1 MRATTWILIL
11 AALLIGAG
19 LGLSRLDRR
28 DLTTSSKEAYRN
40 YLAGQAHLTAFQF
53 PQGVQRLEKA
63 LQLDPRFAMATAALA
78 QGYAQTGRRARCD
91 SLLQVADRLAQD
103 LDDPTERMLVQVRL
117 ADLGLKTWAAA
128 RDSLHAALGKT
139 APDNLILLT
148 SLAAR
153 AKRDN
158 DADAAERIFR
168 RILELDPNYAA
179 AYNELGYLEFFRG
192 RIDQAVALLQRYA
205 FLAPDLA
212 NPFDSLGEVY
222 LETGHYAEAE
232 LQLRQAL
239 TLQPNY
245 LPSLLN
251 LADVYLAQGQ
261 IQKGAGLIA
270 QVDRQM
276 CDTPLAQ
283 EVRYFA
289 IRAFIRYGLL
299 DELAL
304 LAPDFADTPAPQKE
318 LEQLAGAFA
327 AVKLQRQG
335 RPAEAAVYWR
345 QTLDQVQDKRRP
357 HELVPIR
364 EKYAASLL
372 ESGQAG
378 PALDQA
384 AIVLGLNPRNH
395 QALLTAATASL
406 DLGRVQ
412 AAREFLDRLDQTLAQ
427 ADPAFP
433 SLAMARDLRG
443 RLSLLA
449 GTP

>member
-1 MRATTWILIL
+1 
-11 AALLIGAG
+11 
-19 LGLSRLDRR
+19 
-28 DLTTSSKEAYRN
+28 
-40 YLAGQAHLTAFQF
+40 
-53 PQGVQRLEKA
+53 
-63 LQLDPRFAMATAALA
+63 LDPGFAMAAVALA

-91 SLLQVADRLAQD
+91 SLLQIADRLAQV

-117 ADLGLKTWAAA
+117 ADLGLKTWAGA

-148 SLAAR
+148 SLAAQ

-179 AYNELGYLEFFRG
+179 AYNELGYLEFSRG
-192 RIDQAVALLQRYA
+192 RTDQAVALLQRYA

-239 TLQPNY
+239 SLQPDY

-251 LADVYLAQGQ
+251 LANVYLAQGQ
-261 IQKGAGLIA
+261 SQKGADLIA

-276 CDTPLAQ
+276 CDTPFAP

-289 IRAFIRYGLL
+289 IRAFLRYGLL
-299 DELAL
+299 DELER
-304 LAPDFADTPAPQKE
+304 LAPDFADMPGAKKE
-318 LEQLAGAFA
+318 LDQLAGAFEA
-327 AVKLQRQG
+327 INLQRQG
-335 RPAEAAVYWR
+335 RSSEAAVYWR

-378 PALDQA
+378 PAFDQA
-384 AIVLGLNPRNH
+384 AMVLSLNPRNH

-412 AAREFLDRLDQTLAQ
+412 AAREFLDRLDQALAL
-427 ADPAFP
+427 ADPALP
-433 SLAMARDLRG
+433 CLAMARDLRG

-449 GTP
+449 VTP